1 MNVSQIS
8 MQLDVRCLLRP
19 ILCPN
24 SLSFMTPQIVK
35 WCPNSSWSERDCLC
49 IVITT
54 EHVCVLK
61 MIWLGIKTNYLCD
74 WVLKPVIYLFIL
86 KMILIAGKVM
96 FVGSVGSFVKKKSR
110 EKKSQMHRVNRT
122 LRASFQLI
130 LCVIHETNYA
140 QHVCLVSGFA

>member
-8 MQLDVRCLLRP
+8 MQLDIRHLLWQKLR
-19 ILCPN
+19 PN
-24 SLSFMTPQIVK
+24 SLSFMTPQTVNL
-35 WCPNSSWSERDCLC
+35 CSDSSQSQRDCLC

-61 MIWLGIKTNYLCD
+61 MIRLSIKASYLYD
-74 WVLKPVIYLFIL
+74 WVLKPVIYLSIL
-86 KMILIAGKVM
+86 KMILSAGKVM
-96 FVGSVGSFVKKKSR
+96 FVGSSVKKKR
-110 EKKSQMHRVNRT
+110 RKKERSQMHRVNRT
-122 LRASFQLI
+122 LHASFQLI